1 VRLVGDL
8 YLGSA
13 FYLQLFERCFFLAN
27 AIVSKV
33 AVTMANAIKV
43 SAALLNS
50 GVEVGLAGAE
60 VVVNVG
66 AVLLSVCQ
74 FATVQVKFS
83 WEPT

>member
-1 VRLVGDL
+1 
-8 YLGSA
+8 
-13 FYLQLFERCFFLAN
+13 
-27 AIVSKV
+27 
-33 AVTMANAIKV
+33 MANAIKV